1 MGRRPSALQEK
12 GTQLNSID
20 EGLKAVTKNVA
31 VAPLPNLYTATVAR
45 NNTMV
50 EVAIPSGR
58 KVLNVLGSDVL
69 SYEIRGERVIVN
81 KRPVLVVP
89 SGAGKHFAYLP
100 NNVSYHD
107 LIGRDVVVYN
117 VSPDGIYRTSEASKS
132 ANGDILLFN
141 KTITITLVLEE

>member
-12 GTQLNSID
+12 GTQLSSID
-20 EGLKAVTKNVA
+20 EGLKAVANKPPKPA
-31 VAPLPNLYTATVAR
+31 PNLHTVSVTR
-45 NNTMV
+45 NNTLV
-50 EVAIPSGR
+50 EVAIPTGR
-58 KVLNVLGSDVL
+58 KVLNVLGSDIL
-69 SYEIRGERVIVN
+69 YYEIRGERVIVN
-81 KRPVLVVP
+81 KRPILVVP

-100 NNVSYHD
+100 ANVSYHD